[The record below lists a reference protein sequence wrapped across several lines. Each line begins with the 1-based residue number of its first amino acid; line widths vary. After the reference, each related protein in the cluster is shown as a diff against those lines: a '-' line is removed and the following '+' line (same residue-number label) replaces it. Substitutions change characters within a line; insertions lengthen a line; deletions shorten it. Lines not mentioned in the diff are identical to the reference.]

1 MRPQERAAA
10 RRQLDRR
17 LKLLQNTNELA
28 RPSRGWVKAIRE
40 SLGMTTAQLA
50 RKLGVSQPR
59 VVEIE
64 KGEMTSAITL
74 ETLERVARALDC
86 RLVYT
91 LVPRKPL
98 DALVEERA
106 TQVAR
111 RRLATT
117 RHSMRLEAQGVDAA
131 DEEEQIR
138 LSARRL
144 VEKSGSA
151 LWADE

>member
-1 MRPQERAAA
+1 MRPQERATA

-50 RKLGVSQPR
+50 RRLGVSQPR

-86 RLVYT
+86 RLVYA

-98 DALVEERA
+98 DTLVEERA

>member
-1 MRPQERAAA
+1 
-10 RRQLDRR
+10 
-17 LKLLQNTNELA
+17 
-28 RPSRGWVKAIRE
+28 
-40 SLGMTTAQLA
+40 MTTAQLA

-74 ETLERVARALDC
+74 ESLERVARALDC

>member
-74 ETLERVARALDC
+74 HSTRWSKNAR
-86 RLVYT
+86 
-91 LVPRKPL
+91 PRSRG
-98 DALVEERA
+98 DA
-106 TQVAR
+106 
-111 RRLATT
+111 
-117 RHSMRLEAQGVDAA
+117 
-131 DEEEQIR
+131 
-138 LSARRL
+138 
-144 VEKSGSA
+144 
-151 LWADE
+151 